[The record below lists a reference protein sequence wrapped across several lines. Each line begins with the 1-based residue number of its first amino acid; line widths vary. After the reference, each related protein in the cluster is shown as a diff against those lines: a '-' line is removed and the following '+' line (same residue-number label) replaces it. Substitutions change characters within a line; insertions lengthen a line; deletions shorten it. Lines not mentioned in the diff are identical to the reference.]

1 MDSPQL
7 LVPIRVQALVIDD
20 EVIDR
25 SGAIEIDHKFVAN
38 VGRWSPQVYDYKQL
52 KSSLKSP
59 APPPF
64 YGAQSKYNNRPAE
77 QLVLPPDSPALP
89 RAKDRGVYL
98 HWVLPAGLRHAYTPG
113 KLDFPPLPDHWL
125 IVRFA
130 RRSATY
136 KTKAWFVDGSAVVG
150 GNDPANLLLANNNEY
165 VAKRVGKVFAFEEFA
180 GAKAATERTTIDALG
195 NAYTG
200 SPTFTGFIA
209 ENRNVFSWHDKLED
223 LREPNADGRVPQ
235 GTTLTYALIGWY
247 HDAKNEPLAAAA
259 AKVVEQR
266 DKENK
271 LTGWLID
278 PPGWFIE
285 KNSAMTADLLNR
297 RSVFH
302 GIVAHINY
310 WSRTTYKGQMLGYPG
325 APSVG
330 EVFREAPPSFQVG
343 VGDNAEDALVSLVS
357 GSYSGEQEGSIL
369 AKDQPTLWKALEAV
383 IYRQTE
389 SLVRSWSSAPRELAV
404 HQHWFGTRDAGKFWF
419 VRPRSDRDPVFP
431 KDPNKTAAQTAVALT
446 AEQSAALDELNRV
459 QTQADDL
466 GRELAALQQDLYA
479 RWWIVSAKS
488 HSFRPNLN
496 PDVTE
501 YRKLAT
507 AAGELRTKHNQLL
520 ERLLGSGNE
529 RDVRKTLPEEVA
541 AKLPNEVELKYDA
554 APRFWTPADPVIVV
568 RNCGLPTKHRSPS
581 QLLCRLPEQIATS
594 GRVVVDNTAADF
606 NAPAG
611 VNEIAAAAQQHLPA
625 APETLTGLLNE
636 ASIVE
641 QAIRDLTER
650 TLPTIKEFTD
660 AKEWHGW
667 TDKLDHDLT
676 WDGDPG
682 AIPFHQIVFGKPGD
696 LKIRPFRL
704 AELWAEQPWSPL
716 FIDWQITWFPT
727 PSGNADQPFGPAWT
741 CGETDFNPVSRES
754 IPQTAYTVRGRSL
767 LTPIDERIF
776 REPINTLRDLLH
788 TKSESSSKD
797 DTAAFPPV
805 VREILSRYEIVWDKT
820 LKELDNAGLMGQ
832 ALTGFHQA
840 LLRRDVM
847 LPRVT
852 PDPARPWVEHATFK
866 SLDGETKPL
875 LDVPEKTGV
884 IGDRLAPPSLAPST
898 PGPTTIPFSLIRA
911 GALRID
917 ELWLVDDFGQSA
929 GLLGLTAARSK
940 STGQVFHPRMRWFND
955 QSVFAM
961 PPRIVQPVRLNFRFT
976 TPKQDPEA
984 EQAQP
989 ALRPVCGWI
998 FYNPLDRALVLCDR
1012 TGQLLGHLV
1021 MVKSQS
1027 GTRVSWEAGAGGVAI
1042 DEIKNTSLGNFA
1054 ESLVESAANPRLL
1067 QLLQLIDSSLARI
1080 RPSAALRDTVLVGR
1094 PLALVNASIG
1104 LELFGKAWADPT
1116 KSVVQESGTG
1126 DDGLNKLQVR
1136 VNLGYAHSIEDGL
1149 VGYFK
1154 SGAHNR
1160 IVATQLPSTLA
1171 ASDYVKDPK
1180 TDPLRVGFVESQQVT
1195 LLMDPWGSVQ
1205 AACGLVP
1212 AKSISLAHAELDK
1225 IIAQMEA
1232 SFRVGP
1238 VLVQPD
1244 RIALPPPAGEKG
1256 K

>member
-130 RRSATY
+130 RRSAAY

-285 KNSAMTADLLNR
+285 KNSAMTVDLLNR

-343 VGDNAEDALVSLVS
+343 VGNNAEDALVSLVS

-369 AKDQPTLWKALEAV
+369 AKDQPNLWKALEAV

-682 AIPFHQIVFGKPGD
+682 AIPFHQIVFGKPG
-696 LKIRPFRL
+696 
-704 AELWAEQPWSPL
+704 
-716 FIDWQITWFPT
+716 
-727 PSGNADQPFGPAWT
+727 
-741 CGETDFNPVSRES
+741 ET
-754 IPQTAYTVRGRSL
+754 
-767 LTPIDERIF
+767 
-776 REPINTLRDLLH
+776 
-788 TKSESSSKD
+788 SSKD

-840 LLRRDVM
+840 LLRRDVT

-875 LDVPEKTGV
+875 LEAPEKTGV
-884 IGDRLAPPSLAPST
+884 IGDRLAPPWLAPST

-929 GLLGLTAARSK
+929 DLLGLTAARSK

-1042 DEIKNTSLGNFA
+1042 DKIKNTSLRNFA

-1080 RPSAALRDTVLVGR
+1080 RPSATLRDTVLVGR

-1126 DDGLNKLQVR
+1126 DDALNKLQVR

-1225 IIAQMEA
+1225 IVAQMEA

-1244 RIALPPPAGEKG
+1244 RIALPTPAGEKG
-1256 K
+1256 KWNFYGPFTNGAAAAIVPFDPKLFSDKPLTAAEGRMVLAAEE